1 MKDTHFP
8 GSDFVIHPAEHPS
21 DWTLEL
27 LAEGEL
33 PPGQQAEVAAHVE
46 DCARCASELEGY
58 RALFVA
64 LSGLPRFEPSIDFG
78 AAVMARVRIAPVA
91 DPLFARFV
99 RWLPATRRGWI
110 LLLLACMAPALP
122 VIALVAWLVSQPL
135 FAPSALIEWGGVWMR
150 DTGWS
155 LLTRTLVAVMES
167 SVLAWG
173 NALVERLLEMPVEIL
188 AGGALLLAVGIPLSA
203 WTLYRL
209 LRTPVGGTVYA
220 H

>member
-1 MKDTHFP
+1 ML
-8 GSDFVIHPAEHPS
+8 HPAEHPS

-33 PPGQQAEVAAHVE
+33 PPEQQAAVTAHVE
-46 DCARCASELEGY
+46 DCVRCASEIEGY

-64 LSGLPRFEPSIDFG
+64 LSGLPRFEPSLDFG
-78 AAVMARVRIAPVA
+78 AAVMARVRIAPA
-91 DPLFARFV
+91 PDPLFARFV
-99 RWLPATRRGWI
+99 RWLPSTRRGWI
-110 LLLLACMAPALP
+110 LLVLACMVPALP

-135 FAPSALIEWGGVWMR
+135 FAPAALVEWGTAWMR

-155 LLTRTLVAVMES
+155 LLTQTLVAVMES
-167 SVLAWG
+167 S
-173 NALVERLLEMPVEIL
+173 ALVWGSTLIERLLAMPVEIL